1 MSNRDCWRWAVR
13 TAIASASLTHC
24 NNLYLY
30 LLMDALDETGHM
42 LKESVGV
49 GHCYL
54 IGMGDEDA
62 V

>member
-1 MSNRDCWRWAVR
+1 MR

-54 IGMGDEDA
+54 IGMGHEDA